1 MQMNKN
7 ALYWIMLSELLGPGS
22 YRINEIIDYFDTP
35 YNIFSSTPAE
45 LAGSGVFSGRKIEE
59 LQMHNDK
66 KAKRIIQQCAAS
78 GYAVLTPDDSEYP
91 ARLREIKGYPAVLY
105 VWGELPRIDDEL
117 TIAMVGARDASAY
130 GLMAAGQMSGALT
143 RAGAL
148 VISGGALGIDTQAH
162 KSAIEAGGKTV
173 AVLACGFNAPYLS
186 ENAPLRQ
193 SIARSGAV
201 ISELPPDGKVTKAAF
216 PIRNRIISGLSLGTL
231 VVEASERSGS
241 LITASH
247 AASQGRD
254 VFAIPGGILS
264 QSYKGTNKL
273 LRDGAKPVFSAVD
286 VIEGYLSRYK
296 DKIDAESMSDDILER
311 AREIEL
317 KAADKALME
326 REKLEKPTRI
336 RPGSNQ
342 LEWGEIEK
350 KKKNQLPENICGNSR
365 KIYDIINFEP
375 LNLDQLA
382 NKTALD
388 AGQLLGAL
396 TELEMLGYIESMPGG
411 RYVAKGS

>member
-7 ALYWIMLSELLGPGS
+7 ALYWIMLSELLGSGS
-22 YRINEIIDYFDTP
+22 YKINEIIDCFRTP
-35 YNIFSSTPAE
+35 YNIFSSSPTE
-45 LAGSGVFSGRKIEE
+45 LACSGVFSGRKIAEFE
-59 LQMHNDK
+59 MLTDK
-66 KAKRIIQQCAAS
+66 RAKRIIQQCAAS
-78 GYAVLTPDDSEYP
+78 GYDILTPDDREYP
-91 ARLREIKGYPAVLY
+91 RRLREIKGYPAVLY
-105 VWGELPRIDDEL
+105 VWGQLPRIDEEL

-148 VISGGALGIDTQAH
+148 VVSGGALGIDTQAH

-201 ISELPPDGKVTKAAF
+201 VSELPPDGKVTKAAF

-247 AASQGRD
+247 AAAQGRD

-273 LRDGAKPVFSAVD
+273 LRDGAKPVFSAID

-296 DKIDAESMSDDILER
+296 DKIKAESMSDDILER

-317 KAADKALME
+317 KAADKALMDRE
-326 REKLEKPTRI
+326 RQTGV
-336 RPGSNQ
+336 RPGSDQ
-342 LEWGEIEK
+342 LEWGNK
-350 KKKNQLPENICGNSR
+350 KKIPLPADISGNSR

-396 TELEMLGYIESMPGG
+396 TELEMLCYIESMPGG